1 MATTPTNLPVP
12 SESPRD
18 LKFNAGKIDEFV
30 TSSESSFTDRFG
42 NKHYT
47 IEGINKLSKEAM
59 ASFGYI
65 TMDSFEDGNTLT
77 LPNQVLRLEAIGEY
91 YRWDGAF
98 PKVVP
103 AASTPEST
111 GGIGAGKWLGV
122 GDAAL
127 RSELSS
133 EKGASL
139 IGYGDVTVAD
149 KLNELKTPFDFGAK
163 GDGITDDTLA
173 LQAYIDGV
181 DGDIDLYG
189 KTYLVSKNPA
199 LATTYPTEPDFANN
213 GYNFCPCL
221 AIVNKTNK
229 KIFNGTL
236 ISKVFGQSVISIINS
251 SGIELSGLKVIG
263 FGKFPAIDHPSGYA
277 EKGYSSGGYNTV
289 DGGMLFGTNNAIA
302 TGDYNLGKY
311 NGISGQFPVYDPAWD
326 PTGDYRLNWGEFG
339 GGYIGS
345 YACGVTIQ
353 RACKFINI
361 KNCEIYGFNDAAVS
375 IGIKNTVNTTG
386 FTDYSIDSDVPRSVN
401 IKNCY
406 LHDCY
411 NAGVHVCSGYNIVYD
426 SLRVEN
432 IGHPNADDATDTD
445 INPGYGVTTS
455 RFRNIRNIT
464 CVNSFFM
471 NCKRKSIDFHAGGQL
486 IVDGN
491 FCMRTGVNGIYFEA
505 GFGWDN
511 GYEPYNVI
519 VTNNY
524 IVTRALGVV
533 GTGGISMVGNGSALA
548 ESYPYPF
555 LKCNNNYIEVRASN
569 GVGISNGYNNNDFH
583 YEDIN
588 ICDNTVVYKSDT
600 YTPGNFVGIRC
611 NLNTSSGTLLP
622 KQIIKLSRNSI
633 KILSTMGNYPYGTPI
648 NIGGSPAVIIATEN
662 TVDMGNLPN
671 GSSAWYFTITP
682 SSATDYYFSGN
693 KIINYIKPSSL
704 RQAEVMFYDNIGFT
718 ATRGAVSIPMQWFR
732 GIWTVEAAGLD
743 SLAGAKSVTLA
754 SDGNGITQGTPIQQG
769 SISAA
774 MTISSSNI
782 GFTTTAGTICYVGVK
797 MKPVGIKA

>member
-1 MATTPTNLPVP
+1 MSDITTNAVVVNPRPIFTDSRTFRAVANGKIYVGKIDTDPTIPSNQIPVYLENENGDKVQIP
-12 SESPRD
+12 QP
-18 LKFNAGKIDEFV
+18 LIVNNAGKIVYNGQLAKVV
-30 TSSESSFTDRFG
+30 TV
-42 NKHYT
+42 N
-47 IEGINKLSKEAM
+47 
-59 ASFGYI
+59 GYSI
-65 TMDSFEDGNTLT
+65 AVYDSYGTQVDYIPNVLGYDPDSFKDQL
-77 LPNQVLRLEAIGEY
+77 
-91 YRWDGAF
+91 
-98 PKVVP
+98 
-103 AASTPEST
+103 
-111 GGIGAGKWLGV
+111 AGP
-122 GDAAL
+122 D
-127 RSELSS
+127 
-133 EKGASL
+133 GASL
-139 IGYGDVTVAD
+139 IGYGDGTVAD
-149 KLNELKTPFDFGAK
+149 KLDELKTPFDFGAK
-163 GDGITDDTLA
+163 GDGVTDDTLA

-181 DGDIDLYG
+181 DGDIDLFG

-199 LATTYPTEPDFANN
+199 LATTYPTEPDLANN

-229 KIFNGTL
+229 RIFNGTL
-236 ISKVFGQSVISIINS
+236 VSKVFGQSVLSIINS
-251 SGIELSGLKVIG
+251 TGIEVNLKIVG

-277 EKGYSSGGYNTV
+277 EKGYSTGGYNTI
-289 DGGMLFGTNNAIA
+289 DGGLLLGPNNSIA
-302 TGDYNLGKY
+302 TSSYTLGKY
-311 NGISGQFPVYDPAWD
+311 NGTSGQFPIYDASWN
-326 PTGDYRLNWGEFG
+326 PTGGYQSTWGAFG

-345 YACGVTIQ
+345 YACAVTIQ
-353 RACKFINI
+353 RACKNI
-361 KNCEIYGFNDAAVS
+361 TVRGCEIYGFNEAAVG
-375 IGIKNTVNTTG
+375 IGIRFIVSSTG
-386 FTDYSIDSDVPRSVN
+386 YTDYTTDADVPRGVN
-401 IKNCY
+401 VLDCY

-411 NAGVHVCSGYNIVYD
+411 TAGVHVCSGYNIVYD

-464 CVNSFFM
+464 CVNSFFL

-491 FCMRTGVNGIYFEA
+491 YCMRTGVNGIYFEA

-555 LKCNNNYIEVRASN
+555 LKCNNNYIEVRAAN
-569 GVGISNGYNNNDFH
+569 GVGINNGYNNNDYH

-600 YTPGNFVGIRC
+600 YTPGQFVAIRC
-611 NLNTSSGTLLP
+611 NLNTPSSTTLP
-622 KQIIKLSRNSI
+622 KQNIKLCRNSI
-633 KILSTMGNYPYGTPI
+633 KILTTLGNYAFGTPI
-648 NIGGSPAVIIATEN
+648 IIGGTPAVLIATDN
-662 TVDMGNLPN
+662 TVDMGNVAN
-671 GSSAWYFTITP
+671 GSSAWYATITP
-682 SSATDYYFSGN
+682 SPITDYYFSGN
-693 KIINYIKPSSL
+693 KILNYIKPATL

-718 ATRGAVSIPMQWFR
+718 ATGTSVSIAIQWFR
-732 GIWTVEAAGLD
+732 GIWTVDAAGLD

-754 SDGNGITQGTPIQQG
+754 SDGVGITQGTPIQQG

-782 GFTTTAGTICYVGVK
+782 GFTTTAGTTCYVGVK

>member
-1 MATTPTNLPVP
+1 MSDITTNAVVVNPRPIFTDSRTFRAVANGKIYVGKIDTDPTIPSNQIPVYLENENGDKVQIP
-12 SESPRD
+12 QP
-18 LKFNAGKIDEFV
+18 LIVNNAGKIVYNGQLAKVV
-30 TSSESSFTDRFG
+30 TV
-42 NKHYT
+42 N
-47 IEGINKLSKEAM
+47 
-59 ASFGYI
+59 GYSI
-65 TMDSFEDGNTLT
+65 AVYDAYGSQVDYIPNVLGYDPDSFKDQL
-77 LPNQVLRLEAIGEY
+77 
-91 YRWDGAF
+91 
-98 PKVVP
+98 
-103 AASTPEST
+103 
-111 GGIGAGKWLGV
+111 AGP
-122 GDAAL
+122 D
-127 RSELSS
+127 
-133 EKGASL
+133 GASL
-139 IGYGDVTVAD
+139 IGYGNGTVAD
-149 KLNELKTPFDFGAK
+149 KLDELKTPFDFGAK
-163 GDGITDDTLA
+163 GDGVTDDTLA

-199 LATTYPTEPDFANN
+199 LATTYPTEPDLANN

-229 KIFNGTL
+229 RIFNGTL
-236 ISKVFGQSVISIINS
+236 VSKVFGQSVLSIINS
-251 SGIELSGLKVIG
+251 TGIEVNLKIVG

-277 EKGYSSGGYNTV
+277 EKGYSTGGYNTI
-289 DGGMLFGTNNAIA
+289 DGGLLLGPNNSIP
-302 TGDYNLGKY
+302 TSSYTLGKY
-311 NGISGQFPVYDPAWD
+311 NGASGQFPIYDASCN
-326 PTGDYRLNWGEFG
+326 PTGGYQSTWGAFG

-345 YACGVTIQ
+345 YACAVTIQ
-353 RACKFINI
+353 RACKNI
-361 KNCEIYGFNDAAVS
+361 TLRGCEIYGFNEAAVG
-375 IGIKNTVNTTG
+375 IGIRFIVSSTG
-386 FTDYSIDSDVPRSVN
+386 YTDYTTDADVPRGVN
-401 IKNCY
+401 VLDCY

-411 NAGVHVCSGYNIVYD
+411 TAGVHVCSGYNIVYD

-464 CVNSFFM
+464 CVNSFFL

-491 FCMRTGVNGIYFEA
+491 YCMRTGVNGIYFEA

-555 LKCNNNYIEVRASN
+555 LKCNNNYIEVRAAN
-569 GVGISNGYNNNDFH
+569 GVGINNGYNNNDYH

-600 YTPGNFVGIRC
+600 YTPGQFVAIRC
-611 NLNTSSGTLLP
+611 NLNTPSSTTLP
-622 KQIIKLSRNSI
+622 KQNIKLCRNSI
-633 KILSTMGNYPYGTPI
+633 KILTTLGNYAFGTPI
-648 NIGGSPAVIIATEN
+648 TIGGTPAVLIATDN
-662 TVDMGNLPN
+662 TVDMGNVAN
-671 GSSAWYFTITP
+671 GSSAWYATITP
-682 SSATDYYFSGN
+682 NPITDYYFSGN
-693 KIINYIKPSSL
+693 KILNYIKPATL

-718 ATRGAVSIPMQWFR
+718 ATGTYVSIAMQWFR
-732 GIWTVEAAGLD
+732 GIWTVDAAGLD

-754 SDGNGITQGTPIQQG
+754 SDGVGITQGTPIQHG

-782 GFTTTAGTICYVGVK
+782 GFTTTAGTTCYVGVK